1 MRTKIGLKNEIKCWE
16 INSKEKNY
24 KGIIKWAIKKI
35 RTKFE
40 NK

>member
-24 KGIIKWAIKKI
+24 KRDYKMS
-35 RTKFE
+35 
-40 NK
+40 N